1 MDALR
6 KYVDLPVNLDN
17 IKNAGRLKE
26 LGFVCRYLPDPPEDF
41 DEFEFVT
48 ELAGIDNLGLMVTVE
63 SMKIKR
69 IFFGILSP
77 DDPDLVT
84 GVSETQLDSI
94 FEESGE
100 KVSRFFDCIT
110 KQG

>member
-17 IKNAGRLKE
+17 IKNAGQLKE
-26 LGFVCRYLPDPPEDF
+26 LGFTCRYLPDPPEDF

-48 ELAGIDNLGLMVTVE
+48 ELAGIENLGLMVTVE

-69 IFFGILSP
+69 IFFGIISP

-84 GVSETQLDSI
+84 GVSEAQLDSI
-94 FEESGE
+94 FEQSSE

-110 KQG
+110 KHE